1 MNLTPVHLCLFVCL
15 AIARVSLA
23 QAPHVTE
30 TKLVDNWESGKGQA
44 LLRKI
49 NGRWWSQDNREVYPP
64 SKGGVFWELDSKPG
78 VCQFFHHRPFQLD
91 RAESLR
97 LWMRKEEV
105 EAALGQPNRIFGTD
119 DHARWYYYAS
129 NGIKLDTWFVDDG
142 VLGEAKYTAIGEKSW
157 PVASIERELNGR
169 SIFTLMQERAGKR
182 SQEWL
187 AKKTEENRIDQ
198 AARSD
203 ALRRSIAPA
212 GSISR
217 PGIVQPRVVTVDSVD
232 TAPPAEPQP
241 PSKKQ
246 IVSAAALA
254 AVVPGATR
262 QDVLSRLGEPAF
274 RSTIT
279 GDEGTRE
286 SLTYYLDSGEA
297 VVIRL
302 IDGKVVTVR

>member
-1 MNLTPVHLCLFVCL
+1 MNLTPVRLCLFVCL
-15 AIARVSLA
+15 AISRVSLA

-49 NGRWWSQDNREVYPP
+49 NGRWWSPDNREVYPP

-129 NGIKLDTWFVDDG
+129 NGIKLDIWFVDDG

-157 PVASIERELNGR
+157 SVASIERELNGR

-198 AARSD
+198 AAHSD
-203 ALRRSIAPA
+203 ALRRSIAPG